1 MYYFIIVC
9 ETRMKNKKIASFG
22 SWTSPIKAESIAA
35 GCVRL
40 GQIEIDGDRVYW
52 LENRPSEEGRN
63 VIVTRNSKGKTLDV
77 IPFSYNARTRV
88 HEYGGGSFAVKDKVL
103 CFSNFKDQNVYIKI
117 PGENIKPLTRNDNSR
132 YADFCID
139 LERKRVLCV
148 REKSSYYNKEPD
160 NSIISVSFE
169 SLNDEKKLI
178 SGNDFYSS
186 PRLSPDGRKIAYL
199 IWDHPRM
206 PWDGTELWVAD
217 LNPDGS
223 VSRKEKI
230 AGSIKESIFQ
240 PEWSPDNIL
249 YFISDRNNWW
259 NIYRFNKNKI
269 ESLIKMEADFGLP
282 QWVFGLSTYDFYS
295 CDKIVCSYIEK
306 GKWYLGLLD
315 LETKD
320 LESIKTKYDNLSY
333 IKVMGKNLFMKAAS
347 PIESPSIVKLNINT
361 GESQILRHSTD
372 NSISHEYI
380 SVPEPVSFP
389 SEKGEKVYGFY
400 YYPKNKKFRAKKG
413 EKPPLIVMV
422 HGGPTSST
430 STSLD
435 LKKQFWTSR
444 GFAVFDVNYGGSSG
458 YGRSY
463 RERLKGT
470 WGVKDVDDCING
482 ANFLIKK
489 GKADKERLIIRGGSA
504 GGYTVLCALT
514 FRDFFK
520 AGASYYG
527 VSDLIKL
534 TEETHKFESHYLDS
548 LIGKY
553 PEEIRLYEER
563 SPIHFAEKLNVPVI
577 FFQGAE
583 DKVVLPE
590 QSESFVSVLKEKDI
604 PVSYILF
611 DKEQHGFRRAKNIK
625 RSLEAELYFYS
636 RVFAFE
642 LSEEIEGVLIE
653 NLYK

>member
-1 MYYFIIVC
+1 
-9 ETRMKNKKIASFG
+9 MKNKKIAPFG
-22 SWTSPIKAESIAA
+22 SWSSPINAESIVA
-35 GCVRL
+35 GCIRL
-40 GQIEIDGDRVYW
+40 GQIEIDENQVYW
-52 LENRPSEEGRN
+52 LESRPSEEGRN
-63 VIVTRNSKGKTLDV
+63 TIVARNSEGEVFDV

-88 HEYGGGSFAVKDKVL
+88 HEYGGGSFTVKDKIV
-103 CFSNFKDQNVYIKI
+103 CFSNFKDQNVYIKM
-117 PGENIKPLTRNDNSR
+117 PGKNIRPLTKNNNSR

-139 LERKRVLCV
+139 IRMKRVLCV
-148 REKSSYYNKEPD
+148 REKISRSNGEPD
-160 NSIISVSFE
+160 NSIVSISLE
-169 SLNDEKKLI
+169 SLSDEKNLI

-186 PRLSPDGRKIAYL
+186 PRLSPNGKKITYL
-199 IWDHPRM
+199 TWSHPQM

-217 LNPDGS
+217 IKQDGS
-223 VSRKEKI
+223 IGGKEKI
-230 AGSIKESIFQ
+230 AGSKKESVFQ

-259 NIYRFNKNKI
+259 NIYRFKKNKV
-269 ESLIKMEADFGLP
+269 ESLITMEADFGLP

-295 CDKIVCSYIEK
+295 ESKMVCSFTEK

-320 LESIKTKYDNLSY
+320 LELIKTKYDNISY
-333 IKVMGKNLFMKAAS
+333 VRVMGQNLFMKASS
-347 PIESPSIVKLNINT
+347 PIQSPSIIKLNINT
-361 GESQILRHSTD
+361 EKSEILRRSAD
-372 NSISHEYI
+372 DFISPEYI
-380 SVPEPVSFP
+380 SVPEQVAFP
-389 SEKGEKVYGFY
+389 SLSGEEVYGFY
-400 YYPKNKKFRAKKG
+400 YSPRNKNFRSKKG

-422 HGGPTSST
+422 HGGPTSSA
-430 STSLD
+430 SASLD

-444 GFAVFDVNYGGSSG
+444 GFAVFDINYGGSSG
-458 YGRSY
+458 YGRGY
-463 RERLKGT
+463 RERLKGA

-482 ANFLIKK
+482 VKFLIKK
-489 GKADKERLIIRGGSA
+489 GKVDGKRLIIRGGSA

-514 FRDFFK
+514 FRDFFQ
-520 AGASYYG
+520 AGTSYYG

-563 SPIHFAEKLNVPVI
+563 SPINFAGELHVPVI

-583 DKVVLPE
+583 DKVVLPG
-590 QSESFVSVLKEKDI
+590 QSESFVSVLKEKGI

-611 DKEQHGFRRAKNIK
+611 EKEQHGFRKAQNIK

-636 RVFAFE
+636 RVFDFK
-642 LSEEIEGVLIE
+642 LKEEIKPVPIE
-653 NLYK
+653 NL